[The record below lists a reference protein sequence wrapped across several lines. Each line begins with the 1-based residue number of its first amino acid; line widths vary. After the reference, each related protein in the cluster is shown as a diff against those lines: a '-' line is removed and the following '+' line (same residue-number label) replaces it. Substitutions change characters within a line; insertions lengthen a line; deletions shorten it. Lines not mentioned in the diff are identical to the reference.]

1 MTERSDVQMSVS
13 SIELAILKPMWVKYV
28 LKALAIFSGFNSL
41 TTVLLEERPS
51 KLLIVFQ
58 ASFGLLF

>member
-1 MTERSDVQMSVS
+1 MS
-13 SIELAILKPMWVKYV
+13 VKYV
-28 LKALAIFSGFNSL
+28 LKALAISSGEVIFVSLNFNSF
-41 TTVLLEERPS
+41 TTVLPGERPS